1 MQRRSSSAI
10 GFLVGLA
17 LVASGSTAQIPV
29 AAEEPVA
36 AFAWGLPA
44 WSAPPPVPAD
54 NPMTEAGVELGRHLF
69 FDPRLSSTGTM
80 SCASCHDPS
89 LAFTDGR
96 TVAIG
101 ITGDRHRRNT
111 PSILN
116 AAYRPILNWSSPQV
130 HLLEFQLLRPLF
142 GTDPVEM
149 GQAGREAALLA
160 ALARDPQYPDRF
172 AQAFPDDPAPL
183 RLANLAR
190 ALATYQ
196 RSLVSTGSAYERFR
210 FGGDPDAISATAR
223 RGADLFFSDAL
234 GCASCHAASTFNGLL
249 TDGDRTPVFANT
261 GLYNLDGTGAY
272 PDGNEGFFRFTEVP
286 TDTGRFRT
294 PSLRNVTLTAPYMHD
309 GSVATLEEVLAIYAA
324 GGRLITDGPLAGDGR
339 ANPYKDPRVTGF
351 MLGEDDQAALLAF
364 LDSLV
369 DEAVPQREAVIA
381 RTPR

>member
-1 MQRRSSSAI
+1 MQRRSSPAI
-10 GFLVGLA
+10 GLLVGFALA
-17 LVASGSTAQIPV
+17 APGSTAQDPV
-29 AAEEPVA
+29 ASESPAA
-36 AFAWGLPA
+36 AFVWDLPP
-44 WSAPPPVPAD
+44 WSAPPPVPVD
-54 NPMTEAGVELGRHLF
+54 NPMTAGGVELGRQLF
-69 FDPRLSSTGTM
+69 FDPGLSSTGTM
-80 SCASCHDPS
+80 SCASCHDPG

-96 TVAIG
+96 SVAIG

-111 PSILN
+111 PSLLN

-160 ALARDPQYPDRF
+160 ALALDPSYPDRF
-172 AQAFPDDPAPL
+172 DRAFPNDPTPL

-196 RSLVSTGSAYERFR
+196 RSLVSAGSAYERFR
-210 FGGDPDAISATAR
+210 FGGDPDAISAAAR

-234 GCASCHAASTFNGLL
+234 ACASCHAASTFNGLM
-249 TDGDRTPVFANT
+249 TDGDRAPVFANT
-261 GLYNLDGTGAY
+261 GLYNLAGAGAY
-272 PDGNEGFFRFTEVP
+272 PTGNEGLARFTEAP
-286 TDTGRFRT
+286 ADMGRFRA

-309 GSVATLEEVLAIYAA
+309 GSIATLEEVLAVYAA

-339 ANPYKDPRVTGF
+339 ANPYKDPRITGF
-351 MLGEDDQAALLAF
+351 TLGAGDQAALLAF
-364 LDSLV
+364 LDSLT
-369 DEAVPQREAVIA
+369 DETVPRREAATA